1 MVFINFW
8 VVQSPWQE
16 FFRDSELLDV
26 IKLDLS
32 RTYPD
37 LEFFQSEQTQRQML
51 HILFVWS
58 KLNANTSYRQGMNE
72 LLAPLLLLVAAE
84 AIPHAQVSLC
94 ALFLTCLA
102 RANVSLVPLSSLSLS
117 NPSHLY
123 NFSILGILDCC
134 LLRPRPTRPTCLRA
148 CSTSVTLSTTRT
160 TCLSASCR
168 K

>member
-1 MVFINFW
+1 MT
-8 VVQSPWQE
+8 QSPWQE

-84 AIPHAQVSLC
+84 AIPQAQVSAPVPYPEPD
-94 ALFLTCLA
+94 ALVQVC
-102 RANVSLVPLSSLSLS
+102 VI
-117 NPSHLY
+117 Y
-123 NFSILGILDCC
+123 
-134 LLRPRPTRPTCLRA
+134 
-148 CSTSVTLSTTRT
+148 CSTIRILCSIHLIYFSVFTHNFCNFIAPAGRRRPVRLVCVRAQRA
-160 TCLSASCR
+160 LH
-168 K
+168 

>member
-1 MVFINFW
+1 MP
-8 VVQSPWQE
+8 QSPWQE

-58 KLNANTSYRQGMNE
+58 KLNASTSYRQGMNE

-84 AIPHAQVSLC
+84 AIPHAQVSVHVRPILNVMHASKHL
-94 ALFLTCLA
+94 ALIA
-102 RANVSLVPLSSLSLS
+102 RP
-117 NPSHLY
+117 
-123 NFSILGILDCC
+123 
-134 LLRPRPTRPTCLRA
+134 
-148 CSTSVTLSTTRT
+148 
-160 TCLSASCR
+160 SASFIQSSSCIDR
-168 K
+168 RRSQCLKLHHHLAGRGRSVRLVCVRAERALH

>member
-1 MVFINFW
+1 MP
-8 VVQSPWQE
+8 QSPWQE

-84 AIPHAQVSLC
+84 AIPHAQVSAHLSC
-94 ALFLTCLA
+94 LERDALLQTPCH
-102 RANVSLVPLSSLSLS
+102 LSLDS
-117 NPSHLY
+117 PY
-123 NFSILGILDCC
+123 
-134 LLRPRPTRPTCLRA
+134 P
-148 CSTSVTLSTTRT
+148 
-160 TCLSASCR
+160 
-168 K
+168 

>member
-1 MVFINFW
+1 MNLW
-8 VVQSPWQE
+8 MPQSPWQE

-84 AIPHAQVSLC
+84 AIPHAQVS
-94 ALFLTCLA
+94 AHFVFT
-102 RANVSLVPLSSLSLS
+102 
-117 NPSHLY
+117 
-123 NFSILGILDCC
+123 
-134 LLRPRPTRPTCLRA
+134 
-148 CSTSVTLSTTRT
+148 
-160 TCLSASCR
+160 
-168 K
+168 